1 MNSPRP
7 YRMGF
12 FAVWLLIGVI
22 VAAFAVAHAKE
33 AAAAPPAQAPEEV
46 RLTLAQ
52 DGAVA
57 ELVSGQL
64 LVLTLEANPSTGYLW
79 QVDDLEPTAVRQVG
93 VPEYVT
99 EVSPISEDSDQLRV
113 GAPAMAVLRF
123 EAIAKGESTIRLA
136 YRRPWEKG
144 GAPLK
149 TYSVRVRGLGEF
161 GDVKPLPPL
170 TPSPT
175 VEARLKLDAR
185 GGRDLPAHFNWCE
198 QGACTPIKDQ
208 GWCGSCWAFAT
219 VGPLESAIKIRDG
232 VEKDLS
238 EQYLVSCNTEGWNCQ
253 YGGSMAH
260 DYHWWKVAQGELT
273 AGARYETDF
282 PYQAADVP
290 CNAPHD
296 AKEKLISWAMV
307 VGANPV
313 PTVGDLKEAIYEH
326 GPVWAGVCVGN
337 AFGNYTGGVFTTN
350 ENCGGGI
357 NHAIVL
363 TGWDDSEGIWYLR
376 NSWGEGWGE
385 NGTMRIA
392 WGTSQVGYAA
402 NYVVY
407 GGASACTPAETLAC
421 GQSLVGNN
429 GGAGSTDVVD
439 GYACTFGRNESGPEY
454 VYSFTPDTAGYTK
467 LSLSDLTADVDVF
480 VLDAAAG
487 DCGGGVCLKSG
498 DNGVTFL
505 AEAGRTYYVAVDG
518 FEGAVGNYTITAQ
531 CGVGCGDAQEPND
544 AADQATAIAYGS
556 SVNADICPAGDVD
569 YYVFSGNAGD
579 IIVADI
585 DAWVNGSALDSYLTL
600 YASDGVTEITA
611 NDDYDGLDSRIVYNL
626 PSGGTYYLVVRELSH
641 GSEGGPD
648 YDYTL
653 SLSVTPPPPDVISN
667 WTSSAPT
674 PDGYIQPGEWAD
686 AAAYDITVVRAK
698 GERPRYAPGKEGGE
712 VSTGRS
718 LEALSGPRGEVRS
731 EAVTLYV
738 KNDATHLYLA
748 IDNPNDTTVFEYD
761 EMGVYFDDNPLPS
774 DGRWT
779 SLFCGNAD
787 GEGNFWVNPAGYWNG
802 VAYREIIAGPDY
814 CGIVDPAPGVSGV
827 VGHASGHAQAELT
840 IDLTNSA
847 LRAMPGDGIGM
858 YLWILNSD
866 TWMLEGQ
873 WPSVVQWD
881 NPATYGQVRLA
892 APDVC
897 VDLREPND
905 EPGFATGIAYGD
917 KLTDPVICP
926 AGDVDYYVFNGS
938 AGDIIVA
945 DIDAWT
951 IGSALDSYLILYAGD
966 GVTEITANDDYD
978 DYDDL
983 DSRIVYNLPSGGTYY
998 LAVRELSHGSEGGPD
1013 YYYTLSLNGGPIPV
1027 APWSD
1032 DMEHGLNEWN
1042 ADGLWHQV
1050 EDGVGP
1056 YPNSHSP
1063 THSWWY
1069 GLDSS
1074 GNYDTGA
1081 ANADALTSPAILI
1094 PGDAPNP
1101 GLRFWYWYET
1111 GGQSTDYDQRWVRIS
1126 RDGGPFENM
1135 IQLSGDEM
1143 GVWHLYTVDLSA
1155 YRGSQVQLQFYFD
1168 TVDSIENDYR
1178 GWYVD
1183 DVEVL
1188 SDVPLEVGPVGVQQY
1203 VVDDDN
1209 EGGSSGNGNGV
1220 VNCGERIELAVDLLN
1235 QGTGS
1240 ASAVNA
1246 MLSTADGYV
1255 TMISNTSDYPDIGA
1269 NEIKTN
1275 LTPFVFSVA
1284 RDAPAGHSVSFNLLV
1299 SAANGGPWQE
1309 VFQVPVSCGQA
1320 QWTFMVYLDGD
1331 NNLEGDGIDDFL
1343 EMSSVGSTADVNVVM
1358 QFDRVPGYESRYG
1371 DWTDTRRFFVAP
1383 GTEPWHYNG
1392 VSIGEANMGDPQTL
1406 IDFVTWGMTT
1416 YPAERYAVVLW
1427 DHGSGWRL
1435 KDVREPLLKDIA
1447 FDDTDWD
1454 AIDMPELRAAMQALA
1469 ANGAQPLDLVGFDAC
1484 LMAMI
1489 EVDNQ
1494 LIPYAEVRV
1503 GSEET
1508 EPAAGW
1514 PYGNVLGALTD
1525 NPGMSASDLGIVIV
1539 GAYYASYGNDGT
1551 QSAVD
1556 LGNPYTALNTAVN
1569 NLAVT
1574 LIAKVDTYRA
1584 EIRDARTATQKFAYP
1599 SYLDLYDF
1607 ASQVSQRIDDVSIDV
1622 AAASV
1627 MDAIGSAVVRER
1639 HGAAW
1644 PGAHGVSIYFPS
1656 ALSGYD
1662 PFYDGDQGWLE
1673 FTAGTQW
1680 DEWLRAYYAD
1690 GGTCGDGNE
1699 PNDAADQATAIAY
1712 GSSVNADICPAGD
1725 VDYYVFSGNAG
1736 DIIVADIDAWVNGSA
1751 LDSYLTLYASDGVTE
1766 ITANDDYDGLDS
1778 RIVYN
1783 LPSGGTYYLVV
1794 RELSHGSEGGP
1805 DYDYTLSLS
1814 VTPPPPD
1821 VISNWTSSAPTPD
1834 GYIQP
1839 GEWADAAAYDITVVR
1854 AKGER
1859 PRYAPGK
1866 EGGEVSTGRSLEA
1879 LSGPRGEVRSEA
1891 VTLYVKN
1898 DATHLYL
1905 AIDNPNDTTVFE
1917 YDEMGVYFDDNPLPS
1932 DGRWTS
1938 LFCGNADGEGNF
1950 WVNPAGYWNG
1960 VAYREII
1967 AGPDYCGI
1975 VDPAPGV
1982 SGVVGHASGHAQAE
1996 LTIDL
2001 TSSALRAMPGD
2012 GIGMYLWILNSDTW
2026 MLEGQWPS
2034 VVQWD
2039 NPATYGQVRLAT
2051 ASPVCNEPLAPWL
2064 ASPANGAGVADTTP
2078 DFDWADATHA
2088 AAYRIQVDDASDFAT
2103 PVISATTTTSA
2114 FTPSTPLPPGTYYWR
2129 AQGWNNAGDCDV
2141 VGPWSTVRWLEI
2153 QPQVPNDDLGAA
2165 AVVAGLPFSRIQ
2177 TTIGASL
2184 AADDP
2189 TLPCLGAWGFNS
2201 VWYRYT
2207 PPTTGQI
2214 TFDTFGSSYDTVLAI
2229 WRGTRG
2235 NLTNVGCNDNS
2246 RGGLQSEVLATLQGG
2261 ITYYVEIVGK
2271 TLTDQGDLSLSARSG
2286 DPAPGPA
2293 CQTPTTPAL
2302 ATPADGASVA
2312 DTTPDFDW
2320 ADATHATAYRI
2331 QVDDA
2336 SDFAT
2341 PVISAATTAS
2351 AFTPSTPL
2359 PPGTYYWRAQGW
2371 NNAGGCDLVG
2381 PWSAARSLRIWS
2393 SLYLPVVIKR

>member
-840 IDLTNSA
+840 IDLT
-847 LRAMPGDGIGM
+847 
-858 YLWILNSD
+858 
-866 TWMLEGQ
+866 
-873 WPSVVQWD
+873 
-881 NPATYGQVRLA
+881 
-892 APDVC
+892 
-897 VDLREPND
+897 
-905 EPGFATGIAYGD
+905 
-917 KLTDPVICP
+917 
-926 AGDVDYYVFNGS
+926 
-938 AGDIIVA
+938 
-945 DIDAWT
+945 
-951 IGSALDSYLILYAGD
+951 
-966 GVTEITANDDYD
+966 
-978 DYDDL
+978 
-983 DSRIVYNLPSGGTYY
+983 
-998 LAVRELSHGSEGGPD
+998 
-1013 YYYTLSLNGGPIPV
+1013 
-1027 APWSD
+1027 
-1032 DMEHGLNEWN
+1032 
-1042 ADGLWHQV
+1042 
-1050 EDGVGP
+1050 
-1056 YPNSHSP
+1056 
-1063 THSWWY
+1063 
-1069 GLDSS
+1069 
-1074 GNYDTGA
+1074 
-1081 ANADALTSPAILI
+1081 
-1094 PGDAPNP
+1094 
-1101 GLRFWYWYET
+1101 
-1111 GGQSTDYDQRWVRIS
+1111 
-1126 RDGGPFENM
+1126 
-1135 IQLSGDEM
+1135 
-1143 GVWHLYTVDLSA
+1143 
-1155 YRGSQVQLQFYFD
+1155 
-1168 TVDSIENDYR
+1168 
-1178 GWYVD
+1178 
-1183 DVEVL
+1183 
-1188 SDVPLEVGPVGVQQY
+1188 
-1203 VVDDDN
+1203 
-1209 EGGSSGNGNGV
+1209 
-1220 VNCGERIELAVDLLN
+1220 
-1235 QGTGS
+1235 
-1240 ASAVNA
+1240 
-1246 MLSTADGYV
+1246 
-1255 TMISNTSDYPDIGA
+1255 
-1269 NEIKTN
+1269 
-1275 LTPFVFSVA
+1275 
-1284 RDAPAGHSVSFNLLV
+1284 
-1299 SAANGGPWQE
+1299 
-1309 VFQVPVSCGQA
+1309 
-1320 QWTFMVYLDGD
+1320 
-1331 NNLEGDGIDDFL
+1331 
-1343 EMSSVGSTADVNVVM
+1343 
-1358 QFDRVPGYESRYG
+1358 
-1371 DWTDTRRFFVAP
+1371 
-1383 GTEPWHYNG
+1383 
-1392 VSIGEANMGDPQTL
+1392 
-1406 IDFVTWGMTT
+1406 
-1416 YPAERYAVVLW
+1416 
-1427 DHGSGWRL
+1427 
-1435 KDVREPLLKDIA
+1435 
-1447 FDDTDWD
+1447 
-1454 AIDMPELRAAMQALA
+1454 
-1469 ANGAQPLDLVGFDAC
+1469 
-1484 LMAMI
+1484 
-1489 EVDNQ
+1489 
-1494 LIPYAEVRV
+1494 
-1503 GSEET
+1503 
-1508 EPAAGW
+1508 
-1514 PYGNVLGALTD
+1514 
-1525 NPGMSASDLGIVIV
+1525 
-1539 GAYYASYGNDGT
+1539 
-1551 QSAVD
+1551 
-1556 LGNPYTALNTAVN
+1556 
-1569 NLAVT
+1569 
-1574 LIAKVDTYRA
+1574 
-1584 EIRDARTATQKFAYP
+1584 
-1599 SYLDLYDF
+1599 
-1607 ASQVSQRIDDVSIDV
+1607 
-1622 AAASV
+1622 
-1627 MDAIGSAVVRER
+1627 
-1639 HGAAW
+1639 
-1644 PGAHGVSIYFPS
+1644 
-1656 ALSGYD
+1656 
-1662 PFYDGDQGWLE
+1662 
-1673 FTAGTQW
+1673 
-1680 DEWLRAYYAD
+1680 
-1690 GGTCGDGNE
+1690 
-1699 PNDAADQATAIAY
+1699 
-1712 GSSVNADICPAGD
+1712 
-1725 VDYYVFSGNAG
+1725 
-1736 DIIVADIDAWVNGSA
+1736 
-1751 LDSYLTLYASDGVTE
+1751 
-1766 ITANDDYDGLDS
+1766 
-1778 RIVYN
+1778 
-1783 LPSGGTYYLVV
+1783 
-1794 RELSHGSEGGP
+1794 
-1805 DYDYTLSLS
+1805 
-1814 VTPPPPD
+1814 
-1821 VISNWTSSAPTPD
+1821 
-1834 GYIQP
+1834 
-1839 GEWADAAAYDITVVR
+1839 
-1854 AKGER
+1854 
-1859 PRYAPGK
+1859 
-1866 EGGEVSTGRSLEA
+1866 
-1879 LSGPRGEVRSEA
+1879 
-1891 VTLYVKN
+1891 
-1898 DATHLYL
+1898 
-1905 AIDNPNDTTVFE
+1905 
-1917 YDEMGVYFDDNPLPS
+1917 
-1932 DGRWTS
+1932 
-1938 LFCGNADGEGNF
+1938 
-1950 WVNPAGYWNG
+1950 
-1960 VAYREII
+1960 
-1967 AGPDYCGI
+1967 
-1975 VDPAPGV
+1975 
-1982 SGVVGHASGHAQAE
+1982 
-1996 LTIDL
+1996 
-2001 TSSALRAMPGD
+2001 SSALRAMPGD

-2302 ATPADGASVA
+2302 ATPADGATIL
-2312 DTTPDFDW
+2312 DTTPNFDW
-2320 ADATHATAYRI
+2320 GDASDATAYRI
-2331 QVDDA
+2331 QVADT
-2336 SDFAT
+2336 SNFAT
-2341 PVISAATTAS
+2341 LVISATTTAS

-2359 PPGTYYWRAQGW
+2359 LPGLYYWRAQGW
-2371 NNAGGCDLVG
+2371 NNVGGCDLVG
-2381 PWSAARSLRIWS
+2381 LWSAARSLRIKS